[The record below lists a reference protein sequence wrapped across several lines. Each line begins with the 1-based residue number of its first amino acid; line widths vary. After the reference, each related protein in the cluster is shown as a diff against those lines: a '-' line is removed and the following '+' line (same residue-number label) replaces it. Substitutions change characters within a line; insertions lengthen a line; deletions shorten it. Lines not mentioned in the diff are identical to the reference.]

1 MTESYVLTLA
11 QDAIYVTLMLAGPV
25 LIVSLLVGSL
35 VSIVQAVTQINEVT
49 LTFIPKMIG
58 IIVVIVL
65 LGSWMLQ
72 QIITFTTA
80 LINNLPNLV
89 H

>member
-1 MTESYVLTLA
+1 MTEAYVLTLA
-11 QDAIYVTLMLAGPV
+11 QNAIFITLMLAGPI

-35 VSIVQAVTQINEVT
+35 VSIVQAATQVNEVT
-49 LTFIPKMIG
+49 LSFVPKVIG
-58 IIVVIVL
+58 IIAVIVL

-72 QIITFTTA
+72 QITVFTTT